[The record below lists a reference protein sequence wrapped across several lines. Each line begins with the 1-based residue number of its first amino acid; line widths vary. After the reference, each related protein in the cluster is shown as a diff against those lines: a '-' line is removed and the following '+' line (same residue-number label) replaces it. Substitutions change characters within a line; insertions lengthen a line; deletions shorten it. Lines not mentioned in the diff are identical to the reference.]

1 MESRRLEIRNG
12 SSRAKSIGKSASGE
26 NPFLVFYAFEDPW
39 IGGRDA
45 PLNVRVT
52 PVSLV

>member
-1 MESRRLEIRNG
+1 MYPPGL
-12 SSRAKSIGKSASGE
+12 RALVKVLQGK

-52 PVSLV
+52 PLSLV